1 MKRKNKRILL
11 IVALVATLTF
21 MLSSCSLII
30 GLRQTSPDGH
40 TPNIIE
46 RWWTEQ
52 NAHKN
57 SRL

>member
-1 MKRKNKRILL
+1 MKRKNKHILL
-11 IVALVATLTF
+11 LLALVATLSF

-30 GLRQTSPDGH
+30 GLRQTYPDGH
-40 TPNIIE
+40 APNIIE
-46 RWWTEQ
+46 RWWMEQ